1 MPSLLRA
8 LPSLRLRCA
17 RWRTAAAL
25 ALLLAAPVAFGQG
38 ATPARDAS
46 DPEASPVWQKVRQS
60 LFQQRPIASG
70 RDDVIVLDAPARA
83 EDAAVVPIAI
93 HAAWPQTA
101 ARQVRQVTL
110 VIDNNP
116 SPVAAVFR
124 FTPQSGRA
132 DIETRV
138 RIDDYTHVRAIAET
152 SDGELHMSS
161 RFVKASGGCS
171 APPGKDAEAA
181 RATLGRMRLALVG
194 EARPGQP
201 RLAQLMI
208 SHPNNSGLAL
218 DQVSRLYTP
227 AHFVREVEVS
237 LDGAPLM
244 SADIDFSISE
254 NPNFRFW
261 FLPKDGARE
270 GELRA
275 RVVDS
280 QDLRF
285 ESSLKLGTPP

>member
-1 MPSLLRA
+1 MRHMLRPTPRPWPCLLRVCV
-8 LPSLRLRCA
+8 LLG
-17 RWRTAAAL
+17 
-25 ALLLAAPVAFGQG
+25 LLLTASVATGQG

-70 RDDVIVLDAPARA
+70 REDVIVLDAPARA
-83 EDAAVVPIAI
+83 EDAAVVPLTI
-93 HAAWPQTA
+93 HARQAQTPG
-101 ARQVRQVTL
+101 RYIRQVTL

-116 SPVAAVFR
+116 SPVSAVFR
-124 FTPQSGRA
+124 FTPQSGQA

-152 SDGELHMSS
+152 SDGQLHMSS

-171 APPGKDAEAA
+171 APPAKDAEAA
-181 RATLGRMRLALVG
+181 RATLGRMRLSLVG
-194 EARPGQP
+194 EAVPGRP

-218 DQVSRLYTP
+218 DQVTRLYTP

-237 LDGAPLM
+237 YGGQPLM

-261 FLPKDGARE
+261 FQPRE
-270 GELRA
+270 GEQGGELRA

-280 QDLRF
+280 RDLHF
-285 ESSLKLGTPP
+285 ESSLKLGPPQ